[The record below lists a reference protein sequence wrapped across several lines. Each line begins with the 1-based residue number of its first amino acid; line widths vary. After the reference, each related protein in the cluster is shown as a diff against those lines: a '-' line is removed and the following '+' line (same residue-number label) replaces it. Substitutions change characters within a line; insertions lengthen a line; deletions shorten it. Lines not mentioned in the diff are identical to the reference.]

1 MNDDLDA
8 IRHAVRLGIAPGKV
22 GKIGLQFNTDHAAI
36 ANPRRQ
42 AKAHGANT
50 RSEVEHAGAW
60 RRRRRGRQEHGIHGD
75 AIAAPGLPK
84 SDAARQQRIFCGG
97 RFHKGTASS
106 LTTSCRNIGVR
117 LGDYFQIMATV
128 VSLEGKRKAP
138 SLEPLLALCADDMAR
153 VDREIVARMR
163 SPVTLIP
170 ELANHLVGAGGKRMR
185 PLLTVAA
192 ARLCG
197 YREPDDDRHVKL
209 ATCVEFIHSATL
221 LHDDVVDVSA
231 LRRGKPT
238 ANSLWGD
245 KASVL
250 VGDFLFTRAFELMVD
265 VGSLDILGVLSRA
278 SSTIAEGEVLQLVTQ
293 RDSSTP
299 EATYLEVIKA
309 KTAKLF
315 AAAAE
320 VGAMIAG
327 RNGPERVAL
336 ESFGMNLGIAFQLVD
351 DALDYAGRE
360 AKLGKSVGDDFR
372 EGKITLPVI
381 LAFLRGGRVDREFW
395 KRTLEKLDQR
405 PDDLERAQSLIER
418 HNALTDT
425 LERARH
431 YGAMA
436 RDALGL
442 FGDSPLKD
450 ALLEAVD
457 FAIDRAH

>member
-1 MNDDLDA
+1 
-8 IRHAVRLGIAPGKV
+8 
-22 GKIGLQFNTDHAAI
+22 
-36 ANPRRQ
+36 
-42 AKAHGANT
+42 
-50 RSEVEHAGAW
+50 
-60 RRRRRGRQEHGIHGD
+60 
-75 AIAAPGLPK
+75 
-84 SDAARQQRIFCGG
+84 
-97 RFHKGTASS
+97 
-106 LTTSCRNIGVR
+106 
-117 LGDYFQIMATV
+117 MATV

-138 SLEPLLALCADDMAR
+138 TLDPLLALCADSMVQ
-153 VDREIVARMR
+153 VDREIRIRMR
-163 SPVTLIP
+163 SPVSLIP
-170 ELANHLVGAGGKRMR
+170 ELATHLVGAGGKRLR
-185 PLLTVAA
+185 PLLTVSA

-197 YREPDDDRHVKL
+197 HPSNDERAIKL

-238 ANSLWGD
+238 ANSVWGD

-250 VGDFLFTRAFELMVD
+250 VGDFLFTRAFELMVE

-278 SSTIAEGEVLQLVTQ
+278 SSTIAEGEVLQLTSQ
-293 RDSSTP
+293 RDISTP

-320 VGAMIAG
+320 VGAMVAG

-351 DALDYAGRE
+351 DALDYSGRE
-360 AKLGKSVGDDFR
+360 AQLGKTVGDDFR

-381 LAFLRGGRVDREFW
+381 LAFLRGRASEREFW
-395 KRTLEKLDQR
+395 KRTIQTLDQQAG
-405 PDDLERAQSLIER
+405 DLERAQALIDR
-418 HNALTDT
+418 HGALADT
-425 LERARH
+425 FERARH

-442 FGDSPLKD
+442 FPDSALKA